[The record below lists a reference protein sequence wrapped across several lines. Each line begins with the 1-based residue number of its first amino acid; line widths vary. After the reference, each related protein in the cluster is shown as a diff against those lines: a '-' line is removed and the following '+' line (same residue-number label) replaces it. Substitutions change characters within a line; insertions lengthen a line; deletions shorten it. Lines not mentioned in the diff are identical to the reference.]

1 MPQVFS
7 RIMTKVLFSFGDPI
21 FCTPE
26 VKIVKLPRKASQLP
40 QWLQPFLVDRNNA
53 DDAALLLGEHFERL
67 GMIRPTRAS
76 EVPGGATCA
85 DAAIEEVMKDE
96 IKDEVKDEMKAM
108 KDEMKEEL
116 YDTSSSHHGTVTASW
131 LETATSSSCEAS
143 SCVGSVFHV
152 PLAQASGVC
161 LDLDSD

>member
-1 MPQVFS
+1 M
-7 RIMTKVLFSFGDPI
+7 
-21 FCTPE
+21 
-26 VKIVKLPRKASQLP
+26 KIVKLPRKASQLP

-76 EVPGGATCA
+76 EATSGATCK
-85 DAAIEEVMKDE
+85 DVAIEEVTKDE
-96 IKDEVKDEMKAM
+96 IKDEVKDEVKDEMKAM

-143 SCVGSVFHV
+143 SCVGQSVFHV
-152 PLAQASGVC
+152 PLAQTSGVC

>member
-1 MPQVFS
+1 M
-7 RIMTKVLFSFGDPI
+7 
-21 FCTPE
+21 
-26 VKIVKLPRKASQLP
+26 KIVNLSRKASQLP

-67 GMIRPTRAS
+67 GMVRPKRAS
-76 EVPGGATCA
+76 EVPGGATCT
-85 DAAIEEVMKDE
+85 DAAMEEVTKDE
-96 IKDEVKDEMKAM
+96 IKDEVKDEVKDETKAM

-131 LETATSSSCEAS
+131 LETATSSSREAS
-143 SCVGSVFHV
+143 SCGSVFHV
-152 PLAQASGVC
+152 PLAQTSGVC

>member
-1 MPQVFS
+1 
-7 RIMTKVLFSFGDPI
+7 
-21 FCTPE
+21 
-26 VKIVKLPRKASQLP
+26 VKTVKLPRKASQLP

-76 EVPGGATCA
+76 EVPRGATCT
-85 DAAIEEVMKDE
+85 DAAIEEVTKDE
-96 IKDEVKDEMKAM
+96 IKDEVKDEVKDETKAM

-152 PLAQASGVC
+152 PLAQTSGVC